1 MTHKPRRMNPELHK
15 AVLTMGNDFDSVADG
30 FRNVVRVAAREID
43 KAERRAEQAEA
54 MADSEV
60 ERRKQAEKE
69 LAEYETGSTTVCKD
83 CGKKEGAAK

>member
-1 MTHKPRRMNPELHK
+1 MTQRKINPELHK
-15 AVLTMGNDFDSVADG
+15 AVLTMGNDLDSLADG
-30 FRNVVRVAAREID
+30 FRNVVRVAARELD
-43 KAERRAEQAEA
+43 KLERRAEQAEA

>member
-1 MTHKPRRMNPELHK
+1 MTPRRINPELHR
-15 AVLTMGNDFDSVADG
+15 AVTTMGNDFDSVADG

-69 LAEYETGSTTVCKD
+69 LSEYEDGSTTVCKD
-83 CGKKEGAAK
+83 CGKKEGATA

>member
-1 MTHKPRRMNPELHK
+1 MSPRMNPELHK

-60 ERRKQAEKE
+60 ERRKQAEQE
-69 LAEYETGSTTVCKD
+69 LADKIGDTK
-83 CGKKEGAAK
+83 GATK